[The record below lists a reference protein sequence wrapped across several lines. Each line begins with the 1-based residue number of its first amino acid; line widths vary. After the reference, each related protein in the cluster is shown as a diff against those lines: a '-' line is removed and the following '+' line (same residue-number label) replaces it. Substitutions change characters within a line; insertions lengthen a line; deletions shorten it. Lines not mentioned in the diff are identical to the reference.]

1 MICYIFYINYMIMCI
16 QVEMLQRELES
27 LHTENSAIREQLD
40 SQKEMVE
47 TRSKK
52 QTQQL
57 KSQL

>member
-1 MICYIFYINYMIMCI
+1 MVMCI